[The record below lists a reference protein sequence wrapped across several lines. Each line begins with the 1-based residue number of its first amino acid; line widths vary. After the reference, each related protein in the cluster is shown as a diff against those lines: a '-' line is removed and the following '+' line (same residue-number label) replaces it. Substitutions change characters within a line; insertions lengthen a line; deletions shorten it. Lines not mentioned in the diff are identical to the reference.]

1 MKSFCKELVHIL
13 IIFIIIN
20 PQIAYAYID
29 PGTISL
35 IVSAIVAVLASIGYY
50 SRIIIN
56 KIKSFF
62 SKNKLE
68 K

>member
-1 MKSFCKELVHIL
+1 MSSFKELVHIFL
-13 IIFIIIN
+13 IFIFIN
-20 PQIAYAYID
+20 PQTAYAYID

-35 IVSAIVAVLASIGYY
+35 IVSAIVAALASIGYY

-56 KIKSFF
+56 KIKNFF